1 MNIRPRNGIVPWQ
14 QASPDTQH
22 LLLLP
27 ARKAIS
33 NTIICCWCD
42 ISHIREPN
50 VTNPLIKILF
60 RVYSIIIK
68 QLPMHPDHWYK
79 AIQFQSKATWFRF
92 WWIGAINFSG
102 RGFFSNGN
110 TTRVSYRS
118 IWFMLP
124 LGLLIIGV
132 PEMLHEPF
140 ISHRWIMPIQ
150 TGKCPLR
157 VKLILNK

>member
-1 MNIRPRNGIVPWQ
+1 MSIRPRNGIVPWQ
-14 QASPDTQH
+14 QTSPDTQH

-92 WWIGAINFSG
+92 WWIGNINFSG
-102 RGFFSNGN
+102 IQMGIPQGSLIGPFDLCF
-110 TTRVSYRS
+110 
-118 IWFMLP
+118 
-124 LGLLIIGV
+124 LLDFWLL
-132 PEMLHEPF
+132 EC
-140 ISHRWIMPIQ
+140 Q
-150 TGKCPLR
+150 KCC
-157 VKLILNK
+157 VNH